1 MREIIVQIKS
11 VYGNEVIYPVCEH
24 SKLFA
29 ELAGTKTLTKQA
41 VNVIKNL
48 GYTVTVEAPTYE
60 LQIFLKGME
69 DA

>member
-1 MREIIVQIKS
+1 MVTMLSIQFAHAR
-11 VYGNEVIYPVCEH
+11 
-24 SKLFA
+24 LFA

-60 LQIFLKGME
+60 L
-69 DA
+69 

>member
-1 MREIIVQIKS
+1 MKEIKIKIKA
-11 VYGNEVIYPVCEH
+11 VYGNDVIYPVC
-24 SKLFA
+24 SDARLFA

-60 LQIFLKGME
+60 L
-69 DA
+69 